1 MTPGNSSDSESLQGS
16 EEESS
21 SGDSPGKVCRIS
33 KKQLLLA
40 KKLQSKKR

>member
-21 SGDSPGKVCRIS
+21 SGDRPGKLTRIT

-40 KKLQSKKR
+40 KKLQTKKR